1 MTLTADAET
10 DESRKPKASKKPLI
24 IGLVL
29 AILGATAGFMV
40 TSMGF
45 LPFGGATT
53 EDAVSTPAKDAGVT
67 EDVVFISLEPITISL
82 PPGSD
87 RRLLRLVA
95 QLDVA
100 PENAAAV
107 EAVTPR
113 ILDILNTYLRAL
125 RIEDFESPTALLR
138 LRTHMLHRVQIV
150 TGQGVVRDLLITEFV
165 IN

>member
-10 DESRKPKASKKPLI
+10 DASNASKSSKKPLL
-24 IGLVL
+24 IGVVL
-29 AILGATAGFMV
+29 AILGGAGGFAATRMGLLPIGAAGIEDTASIAEKESVV
-40 TSMGF
+40 T
-45 LPFGGATT
+45 
-53 EDAVSTPAKDAGVT
+53 D
-67 EDVVFISLEPITISL
+67 DVVFIALEPMTISM

-107 EAVTPR
+107 EALTPR

-125 RIEDFESPTALLR
+125 RVEDFESPTALLR
-138 LRTHMLHRVQIV
+138 LRTHMLHRVQVV

-165 IN
+165 LN